1 MKKKTFIAAAVAA
14 AIVSA
19 LGLSVSA
26 ANSATQPNG
35 SDEAF
40 YLQDL
45 GTGVA
50 LTAGSSVAFGANIAG
65 GPDEDNSSFTE
76 KFVTPAGTLNTY
88 AFLAPRGSERTK
100 SAWNILTEAGD
111 LMPSMSPN
119 DMITNSLN
127 TPGSVA
133 AVKATGGN
141 YSLGIAFVNQAGT
154 VLSASY
160 TYITMTPGTG
170 AFTFETPAGPVVV
183 APTTQTFTQ
192 PLQVTS
198 MAAADGAL
206 SLVAPT
212 VTPTIIGNPVLTNG
226 TFGLS
231 VSTGTLGGFY
241 VQDDRFAT
249 HKGWTLTTNVAD
261 FAGPIS
267 VSKAQLGVKPVLV
280 AAGSTSA
287 GVTAGAEQV
296 AGSAVYPSTFAT
308 AANNT
313 AVGRTNFNADLRF
326 VAPASAPAGTY
337 TSTLTLTVITAP

>member
-1 MKKKTFIAAAVAA
+1 MKKKTILAAAVAA

-19 LGLSVSA
+19 VGLSVSVA
-26 ANSATQPNG
+26 YSAPEPNG
-35 SDEAF
+35 SDQPF
-40 YLQDL
+40 YIQDL
-45 GTGVA
+45 NTGIA
-50 LTAGSSVAFGANIAG
+50 KTAGSTIAFNLGVIG
-65 GPDEDNSSFTE
+65 GPDADNSDFTDSFT
-76 KFVTPAGTLNTY
+76 TPAGTANVY
-88 AFLAPRGSERTK
+88 SFLSARGSERTK
-100 SAWNILTEAGD
+100 SAWNIFATSGAYLPNVKPSGLVTNTTNNPGTVAG
-111 LMPSMSPN
+111 
-119 DMITNSLN
+119 
-127 TPGSVA
+127 VQA
-133 AVKATGGN
+133 AGGN
-141 YSLGIAFVNQAGT
+141 YSLGVAFVNAAGA
-154 VLSASY
+154 VIGADY
-160 TYITMTPGTG
+160 TYITITPTTG
-170 AFTFETPAGPVVV
+170 AYTFETPAGPVVV

-241 VQDDRFAT
+241 VQDDRYAT

-261 FAGPIS
+261 FAGPIA

-326 VAPASAPAGTY
+326 VAPAAAPAGTY